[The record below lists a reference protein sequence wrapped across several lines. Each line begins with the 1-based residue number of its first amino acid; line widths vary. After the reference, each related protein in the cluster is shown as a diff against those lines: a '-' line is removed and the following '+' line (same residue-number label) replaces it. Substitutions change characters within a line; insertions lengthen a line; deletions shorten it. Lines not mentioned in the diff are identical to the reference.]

1 MDPSSQNHFRIV
13 ASFTAEPLRSPLAEW
28 LERLGI
34 GLEIRF
40 ADYGQVLQESPDP
53 SSGSARNGA
62 GGMNAFL
69 IRPADLGGALDE
81 VAAAIGALAA
91 RSAAATL
98 VVLCPEAG
106 GGAGGAKAAQRF
118 AGLAHVEVVAA
129 AELAEL
135 YPVEEPFDPESDASG
150 HIPYTETM
158 FAALATLLA
167 RRLGLRQRPPAKVL
181 ALDAD
186 HTLWGGVCGEDGPDG
201 LDLDGPWRELREFA
215 LAKRREGLLLV
226 LVSKNHASDVDRVFE
241 ERGEALVLAKDDFS
255 GWKANWNPK
264 SQSLL
269 ELAAELNLGL
279 DSFVFLDDNP
289 AEVAEVAANAPGVLA
304 LALPEAVEEIP
315 AFLRHLWPLDTLPAT
330 GEDRVR
336 AEFYRQESERRGLR
350 AAAPSFADF
359 LRGLELRAD
368 IAAATVED
376 LPRIAQLT
384 KRTNQFNVHPLRLAE
399 SDLQARIEAGASCLA
414 VRVRDR
420 FGDYGL
426 VGAMLAG
433 PAEGSVLPVEL
444 FLLSCRAMGKGVE
457 RAMLAALAR
466 RALALGAATLRVACE
481 TTERNEPARRFFERA
496 GGFVLDAS
504 QAAALP
510 PIPEEDEAQSEPDI
524 DTKAKAPAGAPLF
537 DADLARRIATE
548 LRRPADVLAAFA
560 AKRPRPDLAQAFVR
574 PGTRTQGRL
583 AAIWREILGLE
594 EVGLEDPFS
603 ALGGSSI
610 QLVRL
615 HAAMRREFGT
625 DLELVELF
633 ELPTIA
639 AQAAKLETGEPG
651 SGGAAILSE
660 PAPTAGS
667 TGSADDEAVAIIGMA
682 LRVPGAD
689 DPERFWRNLVGGV
702 ESISRF
708 RRDEVEYPEEYDK
721 PGYVPAKG
729 LLEGVDLF
737 DASFFGV
744 LPKDAAMMDPQQRIF
759 LELAW
764 EAMERAGYTP
774 DTHRQRI
781 GVYAGAYF
789 DTYLL
794 ANLCTDREF
803 LADLIPQI
811 QVGSLQTEL
820 GNDKDYLATRVA
832 YKLNLRGPAMTLQT
846 ACSTSMVAIV
856 EACRAI
862 RSGLCDM
869 ALAGGVI
876 VTLPLRRGYFYTEQG
891 MLSGDGHCRAFDE
904 KASGT
909 VFGNGAG
916 VVMLKRLGDAL
927 RDRDHIHAVVRGT
940 GLNND
945 GGVKHSYTAPS
956 VEGQVEVIRMAHRD
970 AGVDPSSIGYVEA
983 HGTATPLGDPIEV
996 AALSKAFRAGGASE
1010 NQFCALGSLKTNIG
1024 HLDVAS
1030 GVCGIIKTALSLER
1044 AALPPILH
1052 YQTPNPKIDFANSP
1066 FYVNAEL
1073 RPWKEGRSGQPR
1085 RAGIS
1090 AFGVGGTNAHVVL
1103 EEAPPTGSAPSAR
1116 ANQLF
1121 VLSARSEEALAAAS
1135 VRLASF
1141 AEAPGT
1147 VGPAD
1152 AAWTLAIGRKPFRH
1166 RRAVAAPDFAGL
1178 AAALRG
1184 GGGVAGLADR
1194 SDPPVNFLFPGQGS
1208 QHPGMGRVFY
1218 ESEPRFRRLLD
1229 ECSEIL
1235 LPLLGLRLTDVLY
1248 PGEDADPG
1256 AAAERLKHTVL
1267 AQPAIFVLEYA
1278 LAELWRSWG
1287 VEPTAMV
1294 GHSVGEFVA
1303 ACQAGVFDLESG
1315 LKLLAARGRLM
1326 GELPGGGMLS
1336 VRLSESDLLARLPD
1350 GLDLAAVN
1358 GPSLCVV
1365 AGPREELEGF
1375 RAALEADGVV
1385 AQALHTSHAFHSRM
1399 MDPVVERFAAE
1410 FAGVALRAP
1419 DKPILSTVT
1428 GGWLTEREATDPMY
1442 WARHLREPVRFHRS
1456 LVSLGAE
1463 KPGQIFLEVG
1473 PGSTLVGLARQS
1485 LDRKSGHL
1493 ALSTCRHVKEPGCDH
1508 ANCLESLG
1516 RLWANGVAVDWEA
1529 FYAEEARRRVP
1540 LPTYPFERKRHWIDP
1555 KPLGSQGPVAP
1566 APAPEPAPEPV
1577 FVQATMSTPA
1587 SICRREA
1594 VAAAIRAVLTDLSGI
1609 PAEELD
1615 GDASFLEQGFDSLLL
1630 TQVSKALAN
1639 EFGMDLTLRDLMGDL
1654 STIDAMVSRIDE
1666 TLPADRYRD
1675 AAVAEPVPTAV
1686 PPVAAAPVAA
1696 PATAVVPAP
1705 AAPVFQAAVPTGGGA
1720 VEGVIAQQLEIM
1732 RQQIALLQSGSI
1744 SLPPAH
1750 ALPPAPPQP
1759 ASAERQ
1765 AERPP
1770 YSETKAPSPT
1780 SAPTTAINRALDDT
1794 LTDRQRRH
1802 VEELVAKYVAKTR
1815 TSKELTAKY
1824 RQWHADPRTVSGFN
1838 RRWKEMIYQIAVVKS
1853 KGSRLLDVDGNEY
1866 IDLLN
1871 GFGPNFLGHSPDFVT
1886 EALKAQ
1892 LDRGVEVGPQCVAAM
1907 EAAQLFC
1914 EITGNERASF
1924 VNTGSEAVQAA
1935 MRLARTV
1942 TGRDKIVVFAKDYH
1956 GNFDEVLVRSVGAGD
1971 QLRSLPIAPGI
1982 PRRAVEDVIV
1992 LPYGTDEALEVIR
2005 RRAHELAA
2013 VIVEPIQSR
2022 RPEFQPREFI
2032 HAVREI
2038 TRQSG
2043 AVFVFDEVITG
2054 FRTGPRGAQE
2064 FYGVEADIATYG
2076 KVVGGG
2082 MPLGVVA
2089 GKAEFMDTF
2098 DGGMWQYGDD
2108 SFPEKGVT
2116 FFAGTFVRHPLA
2128 MVAVK
2133 EVLRHLK
2140 GKGPEFWQGVKDRA
2154 TRLATTVDRLF
2165 VENEAPFRMPNFGSQ
2180 MFVRAAED
2188 HKYASLLFFHLR
2200 NKGVF
2205 LLEGF
2210 PTYMTAAHSDEDID
2224 YCIAAFRESVAEL
2237 QEGGFFEIPQ
2247 GVVVPHLN
2255 GSRLAGPPRLLDA
2268 PDPGKAPEQEASAA
2282 LRIHPMTEPLAEV
2295 WLASQISGNAS
2306 LCFNEINLV
2315 TLRGPLD
2322 AEALTASLNDLLVRH
2337 EALRAVFPGGGEGF
2351 VVQAALAVDPTF
2363 LDLSGLDPEERE
2375 AAVAETLERERNTPF
2390 DLEKG
2395 PLFRASLLRL
2405 GEEEHLLVL
2414 DAHHIVCDGWSY
2426 NVLLAELAEL
2436 YGARREGRTP
2446 QLAPAP
2452 RFSDHCERVATR
2464 EALGTETAAERHWM
2478 QEFAEPIHALALPAD
2493 FPSPSEPDCRC
2504 DTVADRLGPDQVR
2517 ALRRVAGKSGATLF
2531 GLLLGAY
2538 QILLHRLARQERFV
2552 VGFPAAGQNGSGE
2565 EGLVGH
2571 CVNFLPF
2578 VASVDPAERFGDF
2591 LKTTQ
2596 RRLLDALEHQEFT
2609 YGRLIKKF
2617 RAEERPRIE
2626 AVFNL
2631 ERVDDTLAMPGLAT
2645 EVAEI
2650 DRGYTANPLFL
2661 KAREYEAGLEIR
2673 FDFQSS
2679 LFSAATVGQWLA
2691 AYRVILEGLI
2701 EGADA
2706 SVAEVGSRLSPEQE
2720 AQLRAWN
2727 DTAVDYPRDLSVAQ
2741 LFEQTAARRG
2751 EAAALRHERGETS
2764 YAELAALS
2772 DRIACG
2778 LAHAGVSRGDRVAIF
2793 LERSPEAIAS
2803 IYAVW
2808 KAGAVCVPLDPD
2820 YPAERLH
2827 FLLADSG
2834 ASFAIAEP
2842 AWSDRLPRG
2851 LAATCPERLAREG
2864 RGRGPCAA
2872 AVGGDEAAIVLYT
2885 SGSTGTPKGAL
2896 IPHRAI
2902 VRLVRGADF
2911 VDFGED
2917 EVFLFAASPSF
2928 DAALFEIHGALLNG
2942 GILALPPAGRL
2953 DLSVLS
2959 DTLSRHR
2966 VTTLWLTAGLFQV
2979 MVEECVESLGGL
2991 RQLVSGGDTM
3001 SPSHA
3006 AKLLEAHPR
3015 LRLVNGYGPT
3025 ESTTFVTC
3033 HPVGDEDLRA
3043 AAIPVGRPIANTTVW
3058 ILDGAGRPV
3067 PPGLPGELC
3076 CGGDG
3081 LALGYLNRPELNAE
3095 KFVAHPLDPGAPL
3108 YRTGDLCRQR
3118 DDGAVVFLGRIDQQ
3132 VKIRGYRVEP
3142 GEIEVCLA
3150 HHPLVGRCKV
3160 VARGE
3165 QAADKSLVA
3174 YVSPRNGARPA
3185 PEELLG
3191 HLRSKLPDYLV
3202 PASLLVLDEMPL
3214 NANGKIDVRALPDPG
3229 KAASAPPEDLPPTK
3243 TESALVAIWRDL
3255 LRTSEIGLDDDFF
3268 CLGGHSLLG
3277 MRMLARIQK
3286 RFGATLPLAVLF
3298 RAPSVR
3304 QLAVLVDRRRDPE
3317 EGAAP
3322 ASEPA
3327 AASPEPSGPRSDDA
3341 TGSVGPVP
3349 EETVRKG
3356 GFHLAPEPAARPEE
3370 LAETTVAIQP
3380 KGDRPPLFAVHGGD
3394 GGILFYGELAARLGE
3409 ERPFYAFEAPALTAT
3424 SPIPDESVEETAAHY
3439 LEELKKVQ
3447 PSGPYHLCGYS
3458 FGGVVAYEMARQLA
3472 ADGERIEFLGLVDTE
3487 NPAAQVRKLS
3497 LGERLAVNW
3506 NKRTLAEKG
3515 VLEKVGKIGMR
3526 IGSGLAYR
3534 LYFEAEDAVARTLP
3548 QAKGAG
3554 WLRQVQL
3561 RKAHEKAMDAYVP
3574 GPLEGRLTLFRAMV
3588 GGDKFD
3594 IGEDY
3599 GWNDLVDEL
3608 DIVDIPGNHISVFH
3622 KENVEAI
3629 AAAFREALD
3638 GTAV

>member
-1 MDPSSQNHFRIV
+1 MSLSSQNHLRIV
-13 ASFTAEPLRSPLAEW
+13 STFTAEPLRGPLAHW
-28 LERLGI
+28 LGI
-34 GLEIRF
+34 LGIDLGIRF
-40 ADYGQVLQESPDP
+40 ADYGQVLQEALDP
-53 SSGSARNGA
+53 TSGSAQNGA
-62 GGMNAFL
+62 GGMNVFL
-69 IRPADLGGALDE
+69 IRTSDLGPALEELVGAIASLSARS
-81 VAAAIGALAA
+81 VAAQ
-91 RSAAATL
+91 L
-98 VVLCPEAG
+98 VVLCPEADG
-106 GGAGGAKAAQRF
+106 RNDASA
-118 AGLAHVEVVAA
+118 VAPRL
-129 AELAEL
+129 AELARVEAVAASELSSL
-135 YPVEEPFDPESDASG
+135 YPVENPFDPESDASG

-158 FAALATLLA
+158 FAALATMVA
-167 RRLGLRQRPPAKVL
+167 RRLGVRLRPPVKVL

-186 HTLWGGVCGEDGPDG
+186 NTLWGGVCGEDGPDG
-201 LDLDGPWRELREFA
+201 LDLDGPWRGLREFA
-215 LAKRREGLLLV
+215 LAKRREGILLA
-226 LVSKNHASDVDRVFE
+226 LVSKNQVADVDRVFV
-241 ERGEALVLAKDDFS
+241 ERSTDLVLGKGDFS

-264 SQSLL
+264 SQSLR
-269 ELAAELNLGL
+269 ELSAELNLGL

-289 AEVAEVAANAPGVLA
+289 AEVAEVAANCPGVLA
-304 LALPEAVEEIP
+304 LTLPEDPAEIP
-315 AFLRHLWPLDTLPAT
+315 AFLHHLWPLDTLPAT
-330 GEDRVR
+330 EEDAAR
-336 AEFYRQESERRGLR
+336 AEFYRQESERRELR
-350 AAAPSFADF
+350 SAAPSFADF
-359 LRGLELRAD
+359 LRGLDLRID
-368 IAAATVED
+368 IAEATAEE
-376 LPRIAQLT
+376 LPRVAQLT
-384 KRTNQFNVHPLRLAE
+384 KRTNQFNAHPLRLSE
-399 SDLQARIEAGASCLA
+399 SDLVARLDAGATCLA
-414 VRVRDR
+414 VRVSDR

-426 VGAMLAG
+426 VGAMLFGDKAG
-433 PAEGSVLPVEL
+433 DTLPVEL

-457 RAMLAALAR
+457 RAMLVALAE
-466 RALALGAATLRVACE
+466 RALGLGAATLSVAYE
-481 TTERNEPARRFFERA
+481 ATDRNEPVRRFFEGV

-504 QAAALP
+504 QVATLS
-510 PIPEEDEAQSEPDI
+510 PIPGETEAERKPDTSTQ
-524 DTKAKAPAGAPLF
+524 TKASSSAPLF

-548 LRRPADVLAAFA
+548 LRSPDAIRSALA
-560 AKRPRPDLAQAFVR
+560 AKRPRPEIAQAFVQ
-574 PGTRTQGRL
+574 PGTRTQERL

-594 EVGLEDPFS
+594 EVGLDDPFS

-615 HAAMRREFGT
+615 HAAMRREFGA

-639 AQAAKLETGEPG
+639 AQAAKLESGHAPAESVAVLPG
-651 SGGAAILSE
+651 TPR
-660 PAPTAGS
+660 PAGQE
-667 TGSADDEAVAIIGMA
+667 DDDAVAVIGLA
-682 LRVPGAD
+682 LRVPGAG
-689 DPERFWRNLVGGV
+689 DPTTFWENLVNGV

-708 RRDEVEYPEEYDK
+708 RQDEVEYPEEFDK

-729 LLEGVDLF
+729 LMEGIDLF

-744 LPKDAAMMDPQQRIF
+744 LPKDAAIMDPQQRIF

-803 LADLIPQI
+803 LANLIPQI

-832 YKLNLRGPAMTLQT
+832 FKLNLRGPAMTLQT

-869 ALAGGVI
+869 ALAGGVT
-876 VTLPLRRGYFYTEQG
+876 VTLPLKRGYFYTEQG

-916 VVMLKRLGDAL
+916 VVMLKRLGDAV
-927 RDRDHIHAVVRGT
+927 RDRDHIHAVIRGT

-970 AGVDPSSIGYVEA
+970 AGVDPSSIGYIEA

-996 AALSKAFRAGGASE
+996 AALTKAFRAGGASE

-1030 GVCGIIKTALSLER
+1030 GVCGLIKTALSLEH
-1044 AALPPILH
+1044 AVLPPILH

-1066 FYVNAEL
+1066 FYVNAGL
-1073 RPWKEGRSGQPR
+1073 RPWSEGRSGQPR

-1103 EEAPPTGSAPSAR
+1103 EEAPPVESAPSTR

-1121 VLSARSEEALAAAS
+1121 LLSARSEEALATAIAKLAA
-1135 VRLASF
+1135 F
-1141 AEAPGT
+1141 ADAPGAT
-1147 VGPAD
+1147 EPAD
-1152 AAWTLAIGRKPFRH
+1152 AAWTLATGRKPFRH
-1166 RRAVAAPDFAGL
+1166 RRAVAAADFAGL
-1178 AAALRG
+1178 AAALREG
-1184 GGGVAGLADR
+1184 AGVAGLADR
-1194 SDPPVNFLFPGQGS
+1194 SDPPVHFLFPGQGA
-1208 QHPGMGRVFY
+1208 QHLGMGRVFY
-1218 ESEPRFRRLLD
+1218 ASEPRFRRVLD

-1235 LPLLGLRLTDVLY
+1235 LPHLGLRLTDALY
-1248 PGEDADPG
+1248 PGEGADLE
-1256 AAAERLKHTVL
+1256 AATDRLKHTVL

-1278 LAELWRSWG
+1278 LADLWRSWG
-1287 VEPTAMV
+1287 VEPTAMI

-1336 VRLSESDLLARLPD
+1336 VRLSESDLLVRLPE

-1365 AGPREELEGF
+1365 AGPREELETF
-1375 RAALEADGVV
+1375 RAALEVDGVV

-1410 FAGVALRAP
+1410 FAGIRLSVP

-1428 GGWLTEREATDPMY
+1428 GEWLTEREAADPMY
-1442 WARHLREPVRFHRS
+1442 WAKHLREPVRFHRS

-1463 KPGQIFLEVG
+1463 RPGQIFLEVG
-1473 PGSTLVGLARQS
+1473 PGSTLAGLARQS
-1485 LDRKSGHL
+1485 LDRKSKHL
-1493 ALSTCRHVKEPGCDH
+1493 AFSTCRHVKELGCDH
-1508 ANCLESLG
+1508 ANALESLG
-1516 RLWANGVAVDWEA
+1516 RLWANGVSVDWEA
-1529 FYAEEARRRVP
+1529 FYADETRRRVP

-1555 KPLGSQGPVAP
+1555 KPLTNLPTAAA
-1566 APAPEPAPEPV
+1566 APAPEPIPEPV
-1577 FVQATMSTPA
+1577 LVEPAMSTPA
-1587 SICRREA
+1587 SVCRREA
-1594 VAAAIRAVLTDLSGI
+1594 IATAIRAVLTDLSGI
-1609 PAEELD
+1609 PAEELAD
-1615 GDASFLEQGFDSLLL
+1615 DASFLEQGFDSLLL

-1639 EFGMDLTLRDLMGDL
+1639 EFSVDLTLRDLMGDL
-1654 STIDAMVSRIDE
+1654 STIDAMVTQLDAN
-1666 TLPADRYRD
+1666 LPADRYRD
-1675 AAVAEPVPTAV
+1675 EVVPPPVPVVVASAPA
-1686 PPVAAAPVAA
+1686 PPTAAAPAPAATAA
-1696 PATAVVPAP
+1696 PVPAP
-1705 AAPVFQAAVPTGGGA
+1705 APAVFPVVAPTSGSAM
-1720 VEGVIAQQLEIM
+1720 ESVIAQQLELM
-1732 RQQIALLQSGSI
+1732 RQQIALLQGGSAVLQAPTLAP
-1744 SLPPAH
+1744 SPKPAE
-1750 ALPPAPPQP
+1750 AKVSTPAP
-1759 ASAERQ
+1759 AIEA
-1765 AERPP
+1765 A
-1770 YSETKAPSPT
+1770 TPT
-1780 SAPTTAINRALDDT
+1780 SAPTTSINRALDDT

-1892 LDRGVEVGPQCVAAM
+1892 LDRGVEVGPQSIAAM

-1914 EITGNERASF
+1914 EVTGNERASF

-1956 GNFDEVLVRSVGAGD
+1956 GNFDEVLVRAVGSGD
-1971 QLRSLPIAPGI
+1971 QIRSLPIAPGI

-1992 LPYGTDEALEVIR
+1992 LPYGTDEALDIIR

-2043 AVFVFDEVITG
+2043 TVFVFDEVITG

-2064 FYGVEADIATYG
+2064 YYGVEADIATYG

-2128 MVAVK
+2128 MAAVK
-2133 EVLRHLK
+2133 EVLGHLK

-2154 TRLATTVDRLF
+2154 TRLATTVDRMF
-2165 VENEAPFRMPNFGSQ
+2165 VENGAPFRMPNFGSQ

-2188 HKYASLLFFHLR
+2188 HKYANLLFFHLR

-2210 PTYMTAAHSDEDID
+2210 PTYMTAAHTDADID

-2237 QEGGFFEIPQ
+2237 QEGGFFEVPA
-2247 GVVVPHLN
+2247 GVTVPHLN
-2255 GSRLAGPPRLLDA
+2255 GSRLVGPPRLLA
-2268 PDPGKAPEQEASAA
+2268 PSEGPKPEIQSPKSPSV
-2282 LRIHPMTEPLAEV
+2282 HPMTEPLAEV

-2315 TLRGPLD
+2315 TLRGALD
-2322 AEALTASLNDLLVRH
+2322 TDALATSLNDLLARH
-2337 EALRAVFPGGGEGF
+2337 DALRAVFPAGGEGF
-2351 VVQAALAVDPTF
+2351 VVQPSLVVDLTL
-2363 LDLSGLDPEERE
+2363 LDVSGLDAAERE
-2375 AAVAETLERERNTPF
+2375 RSVAEALERERNTPF
-2390 DLEKG
+2390 DLENG

-2405 GEEEHLLVL
+2405 AEEEHLLVL
-2414 DAHHIVCDGWSY
+2414 DAHHLVCDGWSY
-2426 NVLLAELAEL
+2426 NVLLAELAEV

-2446 QLAPAP
+2446 TLAAAP
-2452 RFSDHCERVATR
+2452 RFADHCDRVAAR
-2464 EALGTETAAERHWM
+2464 ESLATETEAERHWM
-2478 QEFAEPIHALALPAD
+2478 REFAEPVHPLALPAD
-2493 FPSPSEPDCRC
+2493 FAAPSEPDYRC
-2504 DTVADRLGPDQVR
+2504 DTVVDHLAPEQVR
-2517 ALRRVAGKSGATLF
+2517 ALRKIAGKSGATLF

-2538 QILLHRLARQERFV
+2538 QILLHRLARQQRFV

-2578 VASVDPAERFGDF
+2578 VAAIDPGEGFGDF
-2591 LKTTQ
+2591 LRTTQ

-2617 RAEERPRIE
+2617 RAEDRPRIE

-2631 ERVDDTLAMPGLAT
+2631 ERVDDTLAMPGVAT

-2650 DRGYTANPLFL
+2650 DRGYTTNPLFL

-2679 LFSAATVGQWLA
+2679 LFSAATVGQWLEI
-2691 AYRVILEGLI
+2691 YRAILEGLI
-2701 EGADA
+2701 ERADA
-2706 SVAEVGSRLSPEQE
+2706 SVAEVGAFLSSGQQS
-2720 AQLRAWN
+2720 QLRAWN
-2727 DTAVDYPRDLSVAQ
+2727 DTAVDYPRDRTVAQ
-2741 LFEQTAARRG
+2741 LFEETAARRG
-2751 EAAALRHERGETS
+2751 EATALRHERGETS

-2772 DRIACG
+2772 DRIAHG
-2778 LAHAGVSRGDRVAIF
+2778 LADAGISRGDRVAIF

-2827 FLLADSG
+2827 LLLADSG
-2834 ASFAIAEP
+2834 ATFAIAESV
-2842 AWSDRLPRG
+2842 WSERLPRE
-2851 LAATCPERLAREG
+2851 LTSTTPERLAKEG
-2864 RGRGPCAA
+2864 RGRGAFAAA

-2896 IPHRAI
+2896 VPHRAI
-2902 VRLVRGADF
+2902 VRLVRGTDF

-2917 EVFLFAASPSF
+2917 EVFLFAASPCF

-2942 GILALPPAGRL
+2942 GILALPPAGRI
-2953 DLSVLS
+2953 DLVSLS
-2959 DTLSRHR
+2959 ETLTKHK

-2979 MVEECVESLGGL
+2979 MVEECVEAFSGL
-2991 RQLVSGGDTM
+2991 RQLITGGDVM
-3001 SPSHA
+3001 SSMHA
-3006 AKLLEAHPR
+3006 AILRKAHPG
-3015 LRLVNGYGPT
+3015 LLLVNGYGPT

-3033 HPVGDEDLRA
+3033 HPVGAADLDT
-3043 AAIPVGRPIANTTVW
+3043 AAIPVGRPIANSTVW
-3058 ILDGAGRPV
+3058 IFDEAGRPV
-3067 PPGLPGELC
+3067 PPGVPGELC

-3095 KFVAHPLDPGAPL
+3095 RFIAHPLEPGATL

-3118 DDGAVVFLGRIDQQ
+3118 ADGAVLFLGRIDQQ
-3132 VKIRGYRVEP
+3132 VKIRGFRVEP
-3142 GEIEVCLA
+3142 GEIEACLG
-3150 HHPLVGRCKV
+3150 HHPLVGQCKV
-3160 VARGE
+3160 VTRGE
-3165 QAADKSLVA
+3165 RASDKSLVA
-3174 YVSPRNGARPA
+3174 YVSPLNSARPT

-3191 HLRSKLPDYLV
+3191 YLRSKLPDYLV
-3202 PASLLVLDEMPL
+3202 PASVVVLGAMPL

-3229 KAASAPPEDLPPTK
+3229 QAAPEPSADLPPTE
-3243 TESALVAIWRDL
+3243 TEAGLVAIWREL

-3277 MRMLARIQK
+3277 MKMLVRIQK
-3286 RFGATLPLAVLF
+3286 RFEVALPLAVLF

-3304 QLAVLVDRRRDPE
+3304 QLAARIDRRR
-3317 EGAAP
+3317 
-3322 ASEPA
+3322 
-3327 AASPEPSGPRSDDA
+3327 
-3341 TGSVGPVP
+3341 TP
-3349 EETVRKG
+3349 EETAPVVSSAPVATEEAPDKTTSEPVRKG
-3356 GFHLAPEPAARPEE
+3356 GIHLAPEPAATPEE

-3380 KGDRPPLFAVHGGD
+3380 KGDQPPLFAVHGGD
-3394 GGILFYGELAARLGE
+3394 GGILFYGNLAERLGE

-3424 SPIPDESVEETAAHY
+3424 SPIPEETVEETAAHY
-3439 LEELKKVQ
+3439 LAELKKVQ

-3487 NPAAQVRKLS
+3487 NPAAQTRKLS

-3506 NKRTLAEKG
+3506 NKRSLADKG

-3534 LYFEAEDAVARTLP
+3534 IYFEAEDAVARTMP

-3561 RKAHEKAMDAYVP
+3561 RKAHEKAMEAYLP
-3574 GPLEGRLTLFRAMV
+3574 GPYAGRLTLFRAMI
-3588 GGDKFD
+3588 GGDKFA

-3599 GWNDLVDEL
+3599 GWDELVDEL

-3622 KENVEAI
+3622 KENIDAI
-3629 AAAFREALD
+3629 AEAFRQALEGVMAD
-3638 GTAV
+3638 